1 MLLIMEIC
9 CVFIQLIMAL
19 FYTGTVRLA
28 DLKCVVKT
36 NVTLPDSI
44 ITQREEEEPVDEERD
59 LSGAHSEGL
68 VTATRARRRKTTKP
82 TETAMSPK
90 DETEE
95 KIRGRRQ
102 RDFDVEQEADML
114 EDSDEESRKKE
125 RSRALEDLWT
135 QNHQKLL
142 ELALQQYPKG
152 TAERWDKIAKCVPG
166 KSKVRT
172 KISFYFL
179 VLRDDVFYCL
189 CHRPVGVS
197 EVWLVQNFFW
207 TGWGLS

>member
-9 CVFIQLIMAL
+9 CVSIQLALAL
-19 FYTGTVRLA
+19 FFTGTVRLA
-28 DLKCVVKT
+28 DLKCMGKT

-59 LSGAHSEGL
+59 LSAAHSEGL

-82 TETAMSPK
+82 TETATAMSPK
-90 DETEE
+90 EE
-95 KIRGRRQ
+95 MEERVRSRRQ

-125 RSRALEDLWT
+125 RSRALEELWS
-135 QNHQKLL
+135 QSQQKLL

-166 KSKVRT
+166 KSKVRGT
-172 KISFYFL
+172 AFCII
-179 VLRDDVFYCL
+179 
-189 CHRPVGVS
+189 
-197 EVWLVQNFFW
+197 
-207 TGWGLS
+207 